1 MQAGASER
9 IIGEVTAWP
18 GIVAG
23 LGSRGEFAF
32 RLGKREIGH
41 LHGDHVA
48 HFMFPKD
55 VWIELARQRRISHHP
70 VFPNKQGPAERR
82 IEDDADVS
90 EVVALLRLNYE
101 RLGWRDGSPVVGAGA
116 SVDERR
122 RR

>member
-1 MQAGASER
+1 
-9 IIGEVTAWP
+9 
-18 GIVAG
+18 
-23 LGSRGEFAF
+23 
-32 RLGKREIGH
+32 
-41 LHGDHVA
+41 
-48 HFMFPKD
+48 
-55 VWIELARQRRISHHP
+55 

-101 RLGWRDGSPVVGAGA
+101 RLGRRDGSPVVGAGA